1 MLALVSRVP
10 GRLIRT
16 AAPARRFAGHGH
28 GDGKYTFDRASPNH
42 SLFLRASGLRR
53 MRPGAFVGMVRGR
66 GGG

>member
-28 GDGKYTFDRASPNH
+28 GDGKYTFDRASPNTL
-42 SLFLRASGLRR
+42 SFCARAAFAAHA
-53 MRPGAFVGMVRGR
+53 GAFVGMVRGR

>member
-42 SLFLRASGLRR
+42 SLSAACERGVCR
-53 MRPGAFVGMVRGR
+53 AFVGIRGRAR

>member
-28 GDGKYTFDRASPNH
+28 GDGKYTFDRASTNH
-42 SLFLRASGLRR
+42 SLFLRVRTRRLRR
-53 MRPGAFVGMVRGR
+53 FAGAFRAGGR